1 MKHRRSIRTFTDE
14 PVSQENI
21 DSLLKAALLAPSS
34 MGPKTRRII
43 VVRNKETIAR
53 LKTYKKHGTT
63 PLGTAPLAIVVI
75 ADGQKSDV
83 WVEDA
88 SIVSILIQLEAEKL
102 GLGSTWIQL
111 RRREGDSGPSE
122 EAFWQ
127 ELGIPEHYMASS
139 SVVAIGHKNE
149 QKKPYTDA
157 DLDFTKVHYEN
168 VLRTLLVKNP
178 CPPSGLLPLPERR
191 GGRCPVGA

>member
-1 MKHRRSIRTFTDE
+1 MLELLKHRRSIRTFTDE

-34 MGPKTRRII
+34 MGKKPVECI

-75 ADGQKSDV
+75 A
-83 WVEDA
+83 
-88 SIVSILIQLEAEKL
+88 
-102 GLGSTWIQL
+102 STWIQL

-122 EAFWQ
+122 EAFRQ
-127 ELGIPEHYMASS
+127 ELGIPEHYGVL

-157 DLDFTKVHYEN
+157 DLDFTKVHYE
-168 VLRTLLVKNP
+168 TF
-178 CPPSGLLPLPERR
+178 
-191 GGRCPVGA
+191 

>member
-1 MKHRRSIRTFTDE
+1 M
-14 PVSQENI
+14 
-21 DSLLKAALLAPSS
+21 
-34 MGPKTRRII
+34 
-43 VVRNKETIAR
+43 
-53 LKTYKKHGTT
+53 
-63 PLGTAPLAIVVI
+63 I

-122 EAFWQ
+122 EAFRQ
-127 ELGIPEHYMASS
+127 ELGIPEHYGVL
-139 SVVAIGHKNE
+139 SVIAIGHKNE

-157 DLDFTKVHYEN
+157 DLDFTKVHYE
-168 VLRTLLVKNP
+168 TF
-178 CPPSGLLPLPERR
+178 
-191 GGRCPVGA
+191 

>member
-1 MKHRRSIRTFTDE
+1 MKPRLIQSHMEINTTKG
-14 PVSQENI
+14 I
-21 DSLLKAALLAPSS
+21 LKANDLSGVNEIVLIHLSGKKPVEC
-34 MGPKTRRII
+34 I

-111 RRREGDSGPSE
+111 RRREGD
-122 EAFWQ
+122 
-127 ELGIPEHYMASS
+127 
-139 SVVAIGHKNE
+139 
-149 QKKPYTDA
+149 
-157 DLDFTKVHYEN
+157 
-168 VLRTLLVKNP
+168 
-178 CPPSGLLPLPERR
+178 
-191 GGRCPVGA
+191 GG

>member
-1 MKHRRSIRTFTDE
+1 MLELLKHRRSIRTFTDE

-34 MGPKTRRII
+34 MGKKPVECI

-122 EAFWQ
+122 EAFRQRRRHRPQ
-127 ELGIPEHYMASS
+127 ERTEETVYRCGSRFHQGPLR
-139 SVVAIGHKNE
+139 
-149 QKKPYTDA
+149 
-157 DLDFTKVHYEN
+157 N

-178 CPPSGLLPLPERR
+178 CPAQRVAPLPERR
-191 GGRCPVGA
+191 GGPAVPQGS